1 MLNKETLEMLDKSI
15 SADVKSLNS
24 LNLDDVDIDKELKTL
39 NAIKIQ
45 QDIVNQN
52 IEMKQKQSNAKWNRV
67 KDILTI
73 AIPVVGQIVS
83 LVMVGSLR
91 KKIAG
96 SDRMMTY
103 QDSLMTP
110 KTLKDGEKFL
120 TGISSK
126 LI

>member
-52 IEMKQKQSNAKWNRV
+52 IEMKQKQSNAKWKRV

-73 AIPVVGQIVS
+73 AIPVAGQIVS

-103 QDSLMTP
+103 QDSLRTP

>member
-1 MLNKETLEMLDKSI
+1 MLDKETLEMLDKSI

-73 AIPVVGQIVS
+73 AIPVAGQIVS

-103 QDSLMTP
+103 QDSLRTP

>member
-24 LNLDDVDIDKELKTL
+24 LDLDDVDIDKELKTL

-73 AIPVVGQIVS
+73 AIPVAGQIVS

-103 QDSLMTP
+103 QDSLRTP

>member
-45 QDIVNQN
+45 QDIVNQD

-73 AIPVVGQIVS
+73 AIPVAGQIVS

-103 QDSLMTP
+103 QDSLRTP

>member
-24 LNLDDVDIDKELKTL
+24 LNVDDVDIDKELKTL

-73 AIPVVGQIVS
+73 AIPVAGQIVS

-103 QDSLMTP
+103 QDSLRTP

>member
-73 AIPVVGQIVS
+73 AIPVAGQIVS

-103 QDSLMTP
+103 QDSLRTP
-110 KTLKDGEKFL
+110 KTLKDGEK
-120 TGISSK
+120 

>member
-73 AIPVVGQIVS
+73 AIPVAGQIVS

-103 QDSLMTP
+103 QDSLRAP

>member
-73 AIPVVGQIVS
+73 AIPVAGQIVS
-83 LVMVGSLR
+83 LVMVGSLM

>member
-1 MLNKETLEMLDKSI
+1 MLDKETLEMLDKSI
-15 SADVKSLNS
+15 SSDVKSLNS

-73 AIPVVGQIVS
+73 AIPVAGQIVS

-103 QDSLMTP
+103 QDSLRTP

>member
-73 AIPVVGQIVS
+73 AIPVAGQIVS
-83 LVMVGSLR
+83 LMMVGSLR

-103 QDSLMTP
+103 QDSLRTP

>member
-1 MLNKETLEMLDKSI
+1 MLNKETLEMLGKSI

-73 AIPVVGQIVS
+73 AIPVAGQIVS

-103 QDSLMTP
+103 QDSLRTP

>member
-73 AIPVVGQIVS
+73 AIPVAGQIVS
-83 LVMVGSLR
+83 LVMIGSLR

-103 QDSLMTP
+103 QDSLRTP

>member
-73 AIPVVGQIVS
+73 AIPVAGQIVS

-103 QDSLMTP
+103 QDSLRTP

-126 LI
+126 LL

>member
-1 MLNKETLEMLDKSI
+1 MLDKETLEMLDKSI

-73 AIPVVGQIVS
+73 AIPVAGQIVS

-96 SDRMMTY
+96 SDMMMTY
-103 QDSLMTP
+103 QDSLRTP

>member
-45 QDIVNQN
+45 QDIINQN

-73 AIPVVGQIVS
+73 AIPVAGQIVS

-103 QDSLMTP
+103 QDSLRTP

>member
-1 MLNKETLEMLDKSI
+1 MLDKETLEMLDKSI
-15 SADVKSLNS
+15 NADVKSLNS
-24 LNLDDVDIDKELKTL
+24 LNLDNVDIDKELKTL

-73 AIPVVGQIVS
+73 AVPVAGQIVS
-83 LVMVGSLR
+83 LVMAGSLR
-91 KKIAG
+91 KKIVG

-103 QDSLMTP
+103 QDSLRTP

-126 LI
+126 LM

>member
-52 IEMKQKQSNAKWNRV
+52 IEMKQKQSNTKWNRV

-73 AIPVVGQIVS
+73 AIPVAGQIVS

-103 QDSLMTP
+103 QDSLRTP

>member
-24 LNLDDVDIDKELKTL
+24 LNLDDVDIDKEMKTL

-73 AIPVVGQIVS
+73 AIPVAGQIVS

-103 QDSLMTP
+103 QDSLRTP

>member
-67 KDILTI
+67 KDIMTI
-73 AIPVVGQIVS
+73 AIPVAGQIVS

-103 QDSLMTP
+103 QDSLRTP

>member
-1 MLNKETLEMLDKSI
+1 MLDKETLEMLNKSI

-45 QDIVNQN
+45 QDIVDQN

-73 AIPVVGQIVS
+73 AIPVAGQIVS

-103 QDSLMTP
+103 QDSLRTP

>member
-73 AIPVVGQIVS
+73 AIPVAGQIVS

-103 QDSLMTP
+103 QDSLRTP

>member
-73 AIPVVGQIVS
+73 AIPFAGQIVS

-91 KKIAG
+91 KKIVG

-103 QDSLMTP
+103 QDSLRTP

>member
-39 NAIKIQ
+39 SAIKIQ

-73 AIPVVGQIVS
+73 AIPVAGQIVS

-91 KKIAG
+91 KKIVG

-103 QDSLMTP
+103 QDSLRTP

>member
-24 LNLDDVDIDKELKTL
+24 LNLDDVDIDKELKAL

-52 IEMKQKQSNAKWNRV
+52 IEMKQKQSNAKWKRV

-73 AIPVVGQIVS
+73 AIPVAGQIVS

-103 QDSLMTP
+103 QDSLRTP

>member
-73 AIPVVGQIVS
+73 AIPVAGQIVS

-91 KKIAG
+91 KKIVG

-103 QDSLMTP
+103 QDSLRTP

>member
-73 AIPVVGQIVS
+73 AIPVAGQIVS

>member
-1 MLNKETLEMLDKSI
+1 MQNKEKIEMLDKSI

-73 AIPVVGQIVS
+73 AIPVAGQIVS

-103 QDSLMTP
+103 QDSLRTP

>member
-67 KDILTI
+67 KDIMTI
-73 AIPVVGQIVS
+73 AIPVAGQIVS

>member
-52 IEMKQKQSNAKWNRV
+52 IEIKQKQSNAKWNRV

-73 AIPVVGQIVS
+73 AIPVAGQIVS

-103 QDSLMTP
+103 QDSLRTP

>member
-67 KDILTI
+67 KDIMTI

>member
-73 AIPVVGQIVS
+73 SIPVAGQIVS

-103 QDSLMTP
+103 QDSLRTP

>member
-67 KDILTI
+67 KDIMTI
-73 AIPVVGQIVS
+73 AITAVGQIVS

>member
-1 MLNKETLEMLDKSI
+1 MLDKETLEMLDKSI

-45 QDIVNQN
+45 QDIVNQD

-73 AIPVVGQIVS
+73 AIPVAGQIVS

-103 QDSLMTP
+103 QDSLRTP